1 LEAASIEGGE
11 MRRNS
16 RAAIAALG
24 GTLALSAALFV
35 VPASADTTTAS
46 WDLSAGLRVTPGTE
60 TEIARLTVPDPADLE
75 CTVEVEATNGLS
87 MHLGNNVNVYLNGS
101 LLVSLGGVE
110 DESFKFSTDSTGFT
124 SSGQDELVVF
134 VEATVSR
141 RVSHT
146 GKLTVTCGEPPPTS
160 TTTTTEPPP
169 TTTTTEP
176 PGGGEGCTPGY
187 WKQPHHFD
195 SWVGHAPTDEFD
207 VVFGVPY
214 DVTLHTALRTGGGA
228 EKALGRHAVA
238 ALLNAASPDVDF
250 AFTEAEIIALVQDA
264 WATGDFE
271 TAKDQL
277 ADANEQACPLN

>member
-1 LEAASIEGGE
+1 

-35 VPASADTTTAS
+35 VPASAETTSVS
-46 WDLSAGLRVTPGTE
+46 WDLSSGLRVTPGTE

-87 MHLGNNVNVYLNGS
+87 VHLGNNVNVYLNGS
-101 LLVSLGGVE
+101 LLVSLDGVE

-124 SSGQDELVVF
+124 SSGLDQLVVF
-134 VEATVSR
+134 VEATVAR

-146 GKLTVTCGEPPPTS
+146 GKLTVSCG
-160 TTTTTEPPP
+160 EPPP
-169 TTTTTEP
+169 TTTTTTEP
-176 PGGGEGCTPGY
+176 PDGGEGCTPGY
-187 WKQPHHFD
+187 WKQRHHFD
-195 SWVGHAPTDEFD
+195 SWVGYATTDEFD

-214 DVTLHTALRTGGGA
+214 DVTLLTALSTGGGG
-228 EKALGRHAVA
+228 EKALGRHATA
-238 ALLNAASPDVDF
+238 ALLNAASPDVDY

-264 WATGDFE
+264 WATGDFG

-277 ADANEQACPLN
+277 EDANEQVCPLN